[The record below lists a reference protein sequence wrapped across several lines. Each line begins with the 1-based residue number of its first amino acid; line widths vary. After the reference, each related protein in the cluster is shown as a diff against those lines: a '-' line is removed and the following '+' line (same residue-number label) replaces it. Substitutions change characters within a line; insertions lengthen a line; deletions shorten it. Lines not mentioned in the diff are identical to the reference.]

1 MTFLSMDYFMMVAEK
16 KSFTQAA
23 ETLHI
28 TQQTLSAHIAGL
40 EQELN
45 CKLFVRHIPLEL
57 TYAGEVFLRY
67 AQSFRKKYESMQHEF
82 SDMTCSSRGV
92 IRIGIST
99 TRGLAIMP
107 EIIAAYKKDFP
118 LMEVHVLENG
128 NDALPNDLLNREIDL
143 AIAHFPGLVPGIT
156 LQDCYR
162 EEVVLVIAESLFQE
176 LFGEEADEI
185 AANALADE
193 QIQKFAKCPFLLNR
207 ESDIAGRI
215 ARNFIRLGDF
225 SPLVQTQSGNMGLLL
240 RLCAEGLG
248 ACFCPEK
255 LISVSLSEAERK
267 KMRIIR
273 LGQSASYNI
282 RFGWLDQP
290 YQWNAIESFMR
301 TAGKVVARAAGSPD
315 HFPA

>member
-1 MTFLSMDYFMMVAEK
+1 MTFLTMDYFMMVAEK

-23 ETLHI
+23 EALHI

-82 SDMTCSSRGV
+82 SDMTCNSRGV
-92 IRIGIST
+92 LKVGISP

-107 EIIAAYKKDFP
+107 EIIAAYKKEFP
-118 LMEVHVLENG
+118 FMEVQVFENG
-128 NDALPNDLLNREIDL
+128 NDVLQDDLLNREIDL
-143 AIAHFPGLVPGIT
+143 AIAHFPGRVPGII
-156 LQDCYR
+156 LQDFYE

-176 LFGEEADEI
+176 LFGAQSEMI
-185 AANALADE
+185 AADILSPE
-193 QIQKFAKCPFLLNR
+193 HIQAFSCCPFLLNR

-215 ARNFIRLGDF
+215 ARNFIRQGDF
-225 SPLVQTQSGNMGLLL
+225 SPLIQTQSGNMGLLL

-248 ACFCPEK
+248 ACFCPEN
-255 LISVSLSEAERK
+255 LISVSLSESAQK

-273 LGQSASYNI
+273 LGESAKYNI
-282 RFGWLDQP
+282 RFGWLEQP
-290 YQWNAIESFMR
+290 YQWNAIETFME
-301 TAGKVVARAAGSPD
+301 TAGQVISRTYKKCQD
-315 HFPA
+315 